1 MDKNINLTFT
11 ENCYYRLEFAPAD
24 FWKPFAEGYDALT
37 WEKGKD
43 SLVSSG
49 GELLLPS
56 RRFGAG
62 QAIQSGLARKGRL
75 EGFEKL

>member
-24 FWKPFAEGYDALT
+24 FWRPFAEGYDALT

-43 SLVSSG
+43 SLVVVVESYSY
-49 GELLLPS
+49 LLDVLV
-56 RRFGAG
+56 
-62 QAIQSGLARKGRL
+62 QARLFNLGLLGK
-75 EGFEKL
+75 ED